1 MMVGKLPKFIGS
13 TFNPLL
19 TTYSQELRD
28 LGDNLLIP
36 HPLVHFTEDR
46 VLRSS
51 IISKPLDKII
61 EDMIALTSD
70 YKTSR
75 DAHLLPFAIMKR
87 RCKEAKIPCN

>member
-1 MMVGKLPKFIGS
+1 
-13 TFNPLL
+13 
-19 TTYSQELRD
+19 
-28 LGDNLLIP
+28 
-36 HPLVHFTEDR
+36 

-61 EDMIALTSD
+61 EDMIALTSG

-87 RCKEAKIPCN
+87 KAKEAEIPYNGVKFGQGTVLKVFQRQ